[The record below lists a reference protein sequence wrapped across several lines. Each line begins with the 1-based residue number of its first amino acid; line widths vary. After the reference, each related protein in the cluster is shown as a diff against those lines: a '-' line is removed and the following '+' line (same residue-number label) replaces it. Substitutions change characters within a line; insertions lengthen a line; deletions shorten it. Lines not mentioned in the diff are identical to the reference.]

1 MKNIMKYVINNQNE
15 PILFS
20 RNLVHN
26 QITENVISAGFTKI
40 TFDENTKSYNVV
52 CFGESSTLKLK
63 SNSLND
69 KEIIEAFINEKNFV
83 PQKDHE

>member
-1 MKNIMKYVINNQNE
+1 MKYVISNQNE

-20 RNLVHN
+20 RNLFHS
-26 QITENVISAGFTKI
+26 QITQNAISAGFIII

-63 SNSLND
+63 SNSIKD
-69 KEIIEAFINEKNFV
+69 KEVIEAFMNK
-83 PQKDHE
+83 K